1 MPPQARTPPHAR
13 RASISR
19 PGTVDR
25 EFGEQL
31 ELFGEIVVKADPSGA
46 LDSDGDGQIDAL
58 ADLQAVMWDCDDLMM
73 VLFDYYAS
81 LNSDGRISSLTFN
94 EWGIFVDHFGLGDPH
109 SPYCKK
115 ADLDRIFIA
124 VDTKASH
131 VAMAAAEAAAK
142 KGLKLDSDADEKKAL
157 RRTEFFTALVHIA
170 IAKYVR
176 SGEVDSVA
184 KGLHTLM
191 VDVIDPRNRLAR
203 TWTTGAASTLV
214 SAFLTNAFH
223 IASAALACSS
233 ITEVNYSLL
242 PDPNLFRRSCYVGE
256 VSAELSAHAV
266 SLRELHAALSEYEFG
281 AYAKRIGS
289 KGWLEA
295 LRALDFIGGKG
306 GSDGDISERDANL
319 CFVWSRMATSK
330 SGPKDD
336 ALPFEGLCVRE
347 PRLRSLELP
356 QPASLERPH
365 QL

>member
-1 MPPQARTPPHAR
+1 
-13 RASISR
+13 
-19 PGTVDR
+19 
-25 EFGEQL
+25 
-31 ELFGEIVVKADPSGA
+31 
-46 LDSDGDGQIDAL
+46 
-58 ADLQAVMWDCDDLMM
+58 MWDCDDLMM

-203 TWTTGAASTLV
+203 TWRCIHSSFCVPHKRVPSRICCSCLLLHHRGQLQLASRPEP
-214 SAFLTNAFH
+214 
-223 IASAALACSS
+223 IPAL
-233 ITEVNYSLL
+233 LL
-242 PDPNLFRRSCYVGE
+242 RRRSQRRAVGARR
-256 VSAELSAHAV
+256 VSTRAACRAERV
-266 SLRELHAALSEYEFG
+266 
-281 AYAKRIGS
+281 
-289 KGWLEA
+289 
-295 LRALDFIGGKG
+295 
-306 GSDGDISERDANL
+306 
-319 CFVWSRMATSK
+319 
-330 SGPKDD
+330 
-336 ALPFEGLCVRE
+336 
-347 PRLRSLELP
+347 
-356 QPASLERPH
+356 
-365 QL
+365 